1 MCYFHGH
8 VVFCT
13 HRFISYAYAHTDKPD
28 ELDRVNNACIIII
41 ISGRERER
49 KVFVKKVSHRLT
61 FINVVFLKQ
70 LYEWILSMFYHR
82 KCTIK

>member
-41 ISGRERER
+41 ISVHYHHYQRQREREEFFCQ
-49 KVFVKKVSHRLT
+49 KGFSSTDVYKCRLFKAT
-61 FINVVFLKQ
+61 L
-70 LYEWILSMFYHR
+70 
-82 KCTIK
+82 